1 MVDQR
6 HDVICRLAVAEAA
19 RPGMATARLTL
30 TEASPVCVTARI
42 ERWSLPRAPDVPMRR
57 RADAG
62 RASTLIRGTGTGGRA
77 GTLARSGRCVAAG
90 LLLAFA
96 TLLALPLQA
105 QTVWTSNL
113 GQTKAVVY
121 TTTQPYTV
129 TRAAAAPPG
138 TVLVGNFDAGAD
150 AYPSRT
156 QRVAQRFTTGANAS
170 GYTLTSVE
178 VESADRQRDTFSA
191 KVCTVTGSDQ
201 PTSTCTDLTAP
212 TRFAL
217 GNIVFTVA
225 GGMTLSTRTN
235 YTVVLTPESGK
246 TVTYGAVG
254 NSAEDSNSLSKWI
267 IANEYRFESATS
279 WQVDSYS
286 LSLKIRVRGSE
297 NTTTSTDA
305 TLSALTVNDGTNDL
319 SLSPAFAS
327 GTYAYA
333 ANVGNGVTSVTLT
346 ATPNHTGGSVT
357 GVTLGGTAIAD
368 TDFTNGITVPSLVEG
383 DNVIVVTVT
392 AEDTSTQAYTV
403 TVTRAAASTD
413 AKLSALTV
421 NDGTSDLTLSP
432 AFASGTF
439 TYAANA
445 RNGVTSVTLAAT
457 PNHTGGSVTGVTLGG
472 TAIADTDF
480 TNGITVPS
488 LVEGDNVIV
497 VTVTAEDT
505 STQAY
510 TVTVTRA
517 AASTDAKLSA
527 LTVNDGTSDL
537 TLSPAFAS
545 GTFTYAA
552 NVGNGVTSVTLTA
565 TPNHTGGSVT
575 GVTLGGTAIA
585 DTDFTNGITVPSL
598 VEGDNVVI
606 VTVTAQDIT
615 STQAYTVTV
624 TRAAASTDA
633 TLSALTVN
641 DGTSDLTLSPAF
653 ASGTLS
659 YTATVANSVDVTTVT
674 ATAET
679 GAARTILPVDSESGK
694 IGHQVALGVGD
705 TTITVEVT
713 KSGEATQTYTVVV
726 TRAATS
732 TDATLSALALKD
744 GSTAIT
750 LSPGFSSTVTTY
762 TALVANA
769 VDEITIVP
777 EVNESNATYEI
788 QDSGGTALA
797 DADDMEDGFQVDLD
811 VGANMIEVEVTAQDT
826 TTMETYTVVATRA
839 AASSL
844 TATLESPDYVVVE
857 NLQYRF
863 DLKLTEAVAIPNRD
877 VRDHA
882 FSVTNGRMVRAQR
895 IDKSAGGSNHWRMT
909 VEPYD
914 ETKLVTVTLRGNR
927 ACSEQGALCT
937 GGGDQVA
944 NSPTLT
950 LSAETLTLDS
960 SNLPRVSIENATA
973 KENDAWLNFIVRLSR
988 AAAQTVAVD
997 FKTVSGGTATEGADY
1012 RAQDYR
1018 VIFTPGKRSVE
1029 AGVALIADTVNDV
1042 GETVKAEIA
1051 NARVITARGAELGP
1065 LTIAAAQATGT
1076 IDAPATSTTDVSNLT
1091 IRIDDTT
1098 GDEDDGWLNFRV
1110 SLSRAYTEY
1119 VCFDFETLTTGTA
1132 TEGTDY
1138 GKRPKVNDWIR
1149 PGATQTTAFVRIF
1162 DDSVSDSGETV
1173 KVRIGNARLCNDAS
1187 KTVTIANAE
1196 ATGTITNSDHIPQA
1210 WLARFGRTVADQ
1222 VIDAVDGRLGAA
1234 RRPGVEATLA
1244 GRSIGGAP
1252 EGDGTRQSMAE
1263 ETEARARLEAVTS
1276 WLRGGTG
1283 DSRAGLF
1290 GSRVVSERDLLA
1302 ATAFSMTGQAE
1313 GGGSIA
1319 VWGRGAIAS
1328 FDGRESRLSVDGEVA
1343 NVMLGAD
1350 WSGGALTAGL
1360 MLSHARGSGSYRGE
1374 SDGKVESTLTGI
1386 YPYGRY
1392 AASERVTVWG
1402 VAGYGAGGLTLKQ
1415 EDDAAKETDMD
1426 LMMAAV
1432 GLRGVVVEAPES
1444 GGPEL
1449 AVKSDAMVVRTTS
1462 DAVQGLEA
1470 ATAEVTRLR
1479 LGLEG
1484 SWRVVAGGGGEFVP
1498 RLGMG
1503 VRHDGGDAETGFG
1516 VDIGGG
1522 LAWSDRARGIT
1533 AEVSGRGLLTHASSG
1548 FREHGFA
1555 GSVSWDPT
1563 PDSERGLKLTL
1574 RQAVG
1579 AEAKGGVDALLS
1591 RGTMAGLAA
1600 NDNGDAFRQRRL
1612 EVRLGYGLPA
1622 FADRFTTTPEF
1633 GFGLS
1638 ETHREYSLGWRLGLA
1653 QGDPGALELRLEGR
1667 RSKAANGNREP
1678 EHAVGFRMTA
1688 RW

>member
-57 RADAG
+57 RADPG

-77 GTLARSGRCVAAG
+77 GALARLRRCVAAG
-90 LLLAFA
+90 SLLAFA

-105 QTVWTSNL
+105 QAQNVLISNL
-113 GQTKAVVY
+113 GQTDGNV
-121 TTTQPYTV
+121 
-129 TRAAAAPPG
+129 G
-138 TVLVGNFDAGAD
+138 SLVSFDH
-150 AYPSRT
+150 
-156 QRVAQRFTTGANAS
+156 AQAFTTGDNVG
-170 GYTLTSVE
+170 GYALTSVE
-178 VESADRQRDTFSA
+178 IQTTGTPTLNALMVSIRADSSGSPGTSLGTLKNPASVASDGIAAFTASGAGIDLEKETTYFVVVDVTTGTSGNIQNTSSDAEDAGAAANWSIGNASVFRNKRGGSWGSWAQSKKIRING
-191 KVCTVTGSDQ
+191 TVKAGAGATDA
-201 PTSTCTDLTAP
+201 DLTGLALKNAADDSAVTLSP
-212 TRFAL
+212 GFATATKSYTASVA
-217 GNIVFTVA
+217 NDAAAVTVEPAQSDSNATVA
-225 GGMTLSTRTN
+225 YLNASDMAL
-235 YTVVLTPESGK
+235 
-246 TVTYGAVG
+246 
-254 NSAEDSNSLSKWI
+254 
-267 IANEYRFESATS
+267 
-279 WQVDSYS
+279 
-286 LSLKIRVRGSE
+286 
-297 NTTTSTDA
+297 TDA
-305 TLSALTVNDGTNDL
+305 DLNKTGFQVALAEG
-319 SLSPAFAS
+319 
-327 GTYAYA
+327 
-333 ANVGNGVTSVTLT
+333 ANTIKVK
-346 ATPNHTGGSVT
+346 
-357 GVTLGGTAIAD
+357 
-368 TDFTNGITVPSLVEG
+368 
-383 DNVIVVTVT
+383 VT
-392 AEDTSTQAYTV
+392 AEDGNT
-403 TVTRAAASTD
+403 TD
-413 AKLSALTV
+413 
-421 NDGTSDLTLSP
+421 
-432 AFASGTF
+432 
-439 TYAANA
+439 
-445 RNGVTSVTLAAT
+445 
-457 PNHTGGSVTGVTLGG
+457 
-472 TAIADTDF
+472 
-480 TNGITVPS
+480 
-488 LVEGDNVIV
+488 
-497 VTVTAEDT
+497 
-505 STQAY
+505 
-510 TVTVTRA
+510 
-517 AASTDAKLSA
+517 
-527 LTVNDGTSDL
+527 
-537 TLSPAFAS
+537 
-545 GTFTYAA
+545 
-552 NVGNGVTSVTLTA
+552 
-565 TPNHTGGSVT
+565 
-575 GVTLGGTAIA
+575 
-585 DTDFTNGITVPSL
+585 
-598 VEGDNVVI
+598 
-606 VTVTAQDIT
+606 
-615 STQAYTVTV
+615 
-624 TRAAASTDA
+624 
-633 TLSALTVN
+633 
-641 DGTSDLTLSPAF
+641 
-653 ASGTLS
+653 
-659 YTATVANSVDVTTVT
+659 
-674 ATAET
+674 
-679 GAARTILPVDSESGK
+679 
-694 IGHQVALGVGD
+694 
-705 TTITVEVT
+705 
-713 KSGEATQTYTVVV
+713 TYTVVV

-811 VGANMIEVEVTAQDT
+811 VGANTIEVEVTAQDT

-844 TATLESPDYVVVE
+844 TATLETPDYVVGE

-863 DLKLTEAVAIPNRD
+863 DLKLTEAVAIPLRD

-882 FSVTNGRMVRAQR
+882 FSVTNGRMVRAKR
-895 IDKSAGGSNHWRMT
+895 IHEGPGGSNHWRMT
-909 VEPYD
+909 VDPYD
-914 ETKLVTVTLRGNR
+914 ETEPVTVTLRGNR

-937 GGGDQVA
+937 GGGDRVT
-944 NSPTLT
+944 NSPTLV
-950 LSAETLTLDS
+950 LSTDTLTLDS

-973 KENDAWLNFIVRLSR
+973 KENDAWLSFTVKLSR
-988 AAAQTVAVD
+988 KAAQTVAVD

-1018 VIFTPGKRSVE
+1018 VLFTPGKRSIE
-1029 AGVALIADTVNDV
+1029 AGVALIADTVDDV

-1065 LTIAAAQATGT
+1065 LTIATAQATGT

-1149 PGATQTTAFVRIF
+1149 PGATQITAFVRIV

-1196 ATGTITNSDHIPQA
+1196 ATGTITNSGHIPQA

-1222 VIDAVDGRLGAA
+1222 VIDAVDGRLGAG

-1244 GRSIGGAP
+1244 GRSIAGSP
-1252 EGDGTRQSMAE
+1252 EGDGTRQSMAQ

-1276 WLRGGTG
+1276 WLGGDTLE
-1283 DSRAGLF
+1283 SRAGLS
-1290 GSRVVSERDLLA
+1290 GSPAVSERDLLVG
-1302 ATAFSMTGQAE
+1302 TAFSMTGKTD
-1313 GGGSIA
+1313 GGGSVA
-1319 VWGRGAIAS
+1319 LWGRGAITS

-1392 AASERVTVWG
+1392 AVSERVTVWG
-1402 VAGYGAGGLTLKQ
+1402 VAGYGAGSLTLKQ
-1415 EDDAAKETDMD
+1415 EDDAAIETDMD

-1432 GLRGVVVEAPES
+1432 GLRGVAMKAPES

-1449 AVKSDAMVVRTTS
+1449 AIKSDAMVVRATS

-1484 SWRVVAGGGGEFVP
+1484 SWRVIAGGGEFVP
-1498 RLGMG
+1498 RLEIG

-1522 LAWSDRARGIT
+1522 LAWLDRASGIA
-1533 AEVSGRGLLTHASSG
+1533 AEVSGRALLTHASGG

-1555 GSVSWDPT
+1555 GSVTWDPT

-1579 AEAKGGVDALLS
+1579 AEANGGVDALLS

-1600 NDNGDAFRQRRL
+1600 NDNGDALRQRRL

-1622 FADRFTTTPEF
+1622 FADRFTATPEI

-1638 ETHREYSLGWRLGLA
+1638 EAYREYSLGWRIGLA
-1653 QGDPGALELRLEGR
+1653 QGDPGALELRLEGT
-1667 RSKAANGNREP
+1667 RSEAANGNAAP

-1688 RW
+1688 QW

>member
-77 GTLARSGRCVAAG
+77 GALARSGRCVAAG

-96 TLLALPLQA
+96 TLLALPLQAQA

-319 SLSPAFAS
+319 SLSPAFAL

-403 TVTRAAASTD
+403 TVT
-413 AKLSALTV
+413 
-421 NDGTSDLTLSP
+421 
-432 AFASGTF
+432 
-439 TYAANA
+439 
-445 RNGVTSVTLAAT
+445 
-457 PNHTGGSVTGVTLGG
+457 
-472 TAIADTDF
+472 
-480 TNGITVPS
+480 
-488 LVEGDNVIV
+488 
-497 VTVTAEDT
+497 
-505 STQAY
+505 
-510 TVTVTRA
+510 VTRA
-517 AASTDAKLSA
+517 AA
-527 LTVNDGTSDL
+527 
-537 TLSPAFAS
+537 
-545 GTFTYAA
+545 
-552 NVGNGVTSVTLTA
+552 
-565 TPNHTGGSVT
+565 
-575 GVTLGGTAIA
+575 
-585 DTDFTNGITVPSL
+585 
-598 VEGDNVVI
+598 
-606 VTVTAQDIT
+606 
-615 STQAYTVTV
+615 
-624 TRAAASTDA
+624 
-633 TLSALTVN
+633 
-641 DGTSDLTLSPAF
+641 
-653 ASGTLS
+653 
-659 YTATVANSVDVTTVT
+659 
-674 ATAET
+674 
-679 GAARTILPVDSESGK
+679 
-694 IGHQVALGVGD
+694 
-705 TTITVEVT
+705 
-713 KSGEATQTYTVVV
+713 
-726 TRAATS
+726 S

-750 LSPGFSSTVTTY
+750 LSPRFSSTVTTY

-811 VGANMIEVEVTAQDT
+811 VGANTIEVEVTAEDT

-844 TATLESPDYVVVE
+844 TATLETPDYVVGG

-863 DLKLTEAVAIPNRD
+863 DLKLTEAVAIPNLEMRN
-877 VRDHA
+877 HA
-882 FSVTNGRMVRAQR
+882 FSVTNGRMVKAKR
-895 IDKSAGGSNHWRMT
+895 IHVSAGGSNHWRMT

-914 ETKLVTVTLRGNR
+914 ETKPVTVTLRGNR

-937 GGGDQVA
+937 GGGDHVT

-960 SNLPRVSIENATA
+960 GNLPRVSIENATA
-973 KENDAWLNFIVRLSR
+973 RENDAWLSFTVKLSR
-988 AAAQTVAVD
+988 KAAQTVAVD
-997 FKTVSGGTATEGADY
+997 FKTISGGTATEGVDY

-1018 VIFTPGKRSVE
+1018 VLFTPGETSIE
-1029 AGVALIADTVNDV
+1029 AGVALIADTVDDI

-1091 IRIDDTT
+1091 IRVDDTT
-1098 GDEDDGWLNFRV
+1098 GDEDDGWLDFSV

-1119 VCFDFETLTTGTA
+1119 VCFDFETLNTGTA

-1149 PGATQTTAFVRIF
+1149 PGATQTTAFVRIV

-1173 KVRIGNARLCNDAS
+1173 KVRIGNARLCDDAS

-1244 GRSIGGAP
+1244 GQSIGGAP

-1290 GSRVVSERDLLA
+1290 DSRVVSERDLLA
-1302 ATAFSMTGQAE
+1302 ATAFSMTGMAKD
-1313 GGGSIA
+1313 GGS
-1319 VWGRGAIAS
+1319 VGLWGRGAIAS

-1402 VAGYGAGGLTLKQ
+1402 VAGYGAGSLTLKQ
-1415 EDDAAKETDMD
+1415 EDDAAIETDMD
-1426 LMMAAV
+1426 LMMAVV
-1432 GLRGVVVEAPES
+1432 GLRGVAMKAPES

-1484 SWRVVAGGGGEFVP
+1484 SWRVVAGGGGAFVP

-1516 VDIGGG
+1516 VDIDGG
-1522 LAWSDRARGIT
+1522 LAWSDRARGIA

-1600 NDNGDAFRQRRL
+1600 NDNGDGRRRR
-1612 EVRLGYGLPA
+1612 EVEFGYG
-1622 FADRFTTTPEF
+1622 FGMFEGRFTGTPEI
-1633 GFGLS
+1633 GLGLS
-1638 ETHREYSLGWRLGLA
+1638 EAGRDYSLGWRLTHAGSGAGSLDLSVEA
-1653 QGDPGALELRLEGR
+1653 RRRESANDDDP
-1667 RSKAANGNREP
+1667 P
-1678 EHAVGFRMTA
+1678 EHGIGFAATA

>member
-19 RPGMATARLTL
+19 RPGMAAERLTL

-77 GTLARSGRCVAAG
+77 GALARSRRCVAAG
-90 LLLAFA
+90 LLLAFT

-105 QTVWTSNL
+105 QAQNVLISNL
-113 GQTKAVVY
+113 GQTDGNV
-121 TTTQPYTV
+121 
-129 TRAAAAPPG
+129 G
-138 TVLVGNFDAGAD
+138 SLVSFD
-150 AYPSRT
+150 
-156 QRVAQRFTTGANAS
+156 QAQAFTTGDNVG
-170 GYTLTSVE
+170 GYALTSVE
-178 VESADRQRDTFSA
+178 IQTTGTPTLNTLRVSIRADSSGSPGTTSLGTLKNPASVASDGIAAFTASGAGIDLEKETTYFVVVDVTTGTSGNIQNTSSDAEDAGAAANWSIGNASVFRNKRGGSWGSWAQSKKIRING
-191 KVCTVTGSDQ
+191 TVKAGAGATDA
-201 PTSTCTDLTAP
+201 DLTGLVLKNAADDSAVTLSP
-212 TRFAL
+212 GFATATKSYTASVA
-217 GNIVFTVA
+217 NDAAAVTVEPAQSDSNATVA
-225 GGMTLSTRTN
+225 YLNASDMA
-235 YTVVLTPESGK
+235 LTDADMNK
-246 TVTYGAVG
+246 TG
-254 NSAEDSNSLSKWI
+254 
-267 IANEYRFESATS
+267 F
-279 WQVDSYS
+279 QVD
-286 LSLKIRVRGSE
+286 LDVGA
-297 NTTTSTDA
+297 NTIK
-305 TLSALTVNDGTNDL
+305 VK
-319 SLSPAFAS
+319 
-327 GTYAYA
+327 
-333 ANVGNGVTSVTLT
+333 
-346 ATPNHTGGSVT
+346 
-357 GVTLGGTAIAD
+357 
-368 TDFTNGITVPSLVEG
+368 
-383 DNVIVVTVT
+383 VT
-392 AEDTSTQAYTV
+392 AEDGNT
-403 TVTRAAASTD
+403 TD
-413 AKLSALTV
+413 
-421 NDGTSDLTLSP
+421 
-432 AFASGTF
+432 
-439 TYAANA
+439 
-445 RNGVTSVTLAAT
+445 
-457 PNHTGGSVTGVTLGG
+457 
-472 TAIADTDF
+472 
-480 TNGITVPS
+480 
-488 LVEGDNVIV
+488 
-497 VTVTAEDT
+497 
-505 STQAY
+505 
-510 TVTVTRA
+510 
-517 AASTDAKLSA
+517 
-527 LTVNDGTSDL
+527 
-537 TLSPAFAS
+537 
-545 GTFTYAA
+545 
-552 NVGNGVTSVTLTA
+552 
-565 TPNHTGGSVT
+565 
-575 GVTLGGTAIA
+575 
-585 DTDFTNGITVPSL
+585 
-598 VEGDNVVI
+598 
-606 VTVTAQDIT
+606 
-615 STQAYTVTV
+615 
-624 TRAAASTDA
+624 
-633 TLSALTVN
+633 
-641 DGTSDLTLSPAF
+641 
-653 ASGTLS
+653 
-659 YTATVANSVDVTTVT
+659 
-674 ATAET
+674 
-679 GAARTILPVDSESGK
+679 
-694 IGHQVALGVGD
+694 
-705 TTITVEVT
+705 
-713 KSGEATQTYTVVV
+713 TYTVVV

-750 LSPGFSSTVTTY
+750 LSPGFSSTTTSY
-762 TALVANA
+762 TASVANA

-797 DADDMEDGFQVDLD
+797 DADDMEDGFQVSLN
-811 VGANMIEVEVTAQDT
+811 VGANTIKVEVTAEDT
-826 TTMETYTVVATRA
+826 STMETYTVVATRA

-844 TATLESPDYVVVE
+844 TATLETPDYVVGG

-882 FSVTNGRMVRAQR
+882 FSVTNGRMVKAKR
-895 IDKSAGGSNHWRMT
+895 IHEGPGGSNHWRMT

-914 ETKLVTVTLRGNR
+914 ETKPVTVTLRGNR
-927 ACSEQGALCT
+927 ACSAQGALCT
-937 GGGDQVA
+937 GGGDQVT

-950 LSAETLTLDS
+950 LSADTLTLDS
-960 SNLPRVSIENATA
+960 SNLPSISIENATA
-973 KENDAWLNFIVRLSR
+973 KENDAWLSFTVKLSR
-988 AAAQTVAVD
+988 AVARTVAVD

-1018 VIFTPGKRSVE
+1018 VLFTPGETSIE
-1029 AGVALIADTVNDV
+1029 AGVALIADTVDDV

-1065 LTIAAAQATGT
+1065 LTIATAQATGT

-1098 GDEDDGWLNFRV
+1098 GDEDNGWLNFSV

-1149 PGATQTTAFVRIF
+1149 PGATQTTAFVRII
-1162 DDSVSDSGETV
+1162 DDSVSDNGETV
-1173 KVRIGNARLCNDAS
+1173 KVKIGNARLCDDAS

-1196 ATGTITNSDHIPQA
+1196 ATGTITNSDRIPQA

-1244 GRSIGGAP
+1244 GRSIAGAP
-1252 EGDGTRQSMAE
+1252 EGDGMRQSMAE
-1263 ETEARARLEAVTS
+1263 DAESRVRLEALS
-1276 WLRGGTG
+1276 NWLRGDTG
-1283 DSRAGLF
+1283 ERRAGLS
-1290 GSRVVSERDLLA
+1290 GSSAVSERDLLVG
-1302 ATAFSMTGQAE
+1302 TAFSMTGKTD
-1313 GGGSIA
+1313 GGGSVA
-1319 VWGRGAIAS
+1319 LWGRGAITS

-1392 AASERVTVWG
+1392 AVSERVTVWG
-1402 VAGYGAGGLTLKQ
+1402 VAGYGAGSLTLKQ
-1415 EDDAAKETDMD
+1415 EDDAAIETDMD

-1432 GLRGVVVEAPES
+1432 GLRGVAMKAPES

-1449 AVKSDAMVVRTTS
+1449 AIKSDAMVVRATS

-1484 SWRVVAGGGGEFVP
+1484 SWPVIAGGGEFVP
-1498 RLGMG
+1498 RLEIG

-1522 LAWSDRARGIT
+1522 LAWLDRASGIA
-1533 AEVSGRGLLTHASSG
+1533 AEVSGRALLTHASGG

-1555 GSVSWDPT
+1555 GSLTWDPR

-1579 AEAKGGVDALLS
+1579 AEANGGVDALLA

-1600 NDNGDAFRQRRL
+1600 NDNGDALRQRRL

-1622 FADRFTTTPEF
+1622 FAGRFTATPEI

-1638 ETHREYSLGWRLGLA
+1638 ETHREYSLGWRIGLA
-1653 QGDPGALELRLEGR
+1653 QGDPGALELRLEGK
-1667 RSKAANGNREP
+1667 RSEAANGNAAP

>member
-19 RPGMATARLTL
+19 RPGMAAERLTL

-62 RASTLIRGTGTGGRA
+62 RASTLIRGTGTGGGA
-77 GTLARSGRCVAAG
+77 GALARSGRCVAAG
-90 LLLAFA
+90 FLLAFA

-105 QTVWTSNL
+105 QAQTVLISNL
-113 GQTKAVVY
+113 GQTDGDV
-121 TTTQPYTV
+121 
-129 TRAAAAPPG
+129 G
-138 TVLVGNFDAGAD
+138 SLVSFD
-150 AYPSRT
+150 
-156 QRVAQRFTTGANAS
+156 QAQAFTTGDNFG
-170 GYTLTSVE
+170 GYALTSVE
-178 VESADRQRDTFSA
+178 IQTTGTPTLNALMVSIRADSSGSPGTSLGTLKNPASVASDGIAAFTASGAGIGLEKETTYFVVVDVTTGTSGNIQNTSSDAEDAGAAANWSIGNASVFRNKRGGSWGSWAQSKKIRING
-191 KVCTVTGSDQ
+191 TVKAGAGATDA
-201 PTSTCTDLTAP
+201 DLTGLALKNAADDSAVTLSP
-212 TRFAL
+212 GFATARKSYTASVA
-217 GNIVFTVA
+217 NDAAAVTVEPAQSDSNATVA
-225 GGMTLSTRTN
+225 YLNASDMA
-235 YTVVLTPESGK
+235 LTDADLNK
-246 TVTYGAVG
+246 TG
-254 NSAEDSNSLSKWI
+254 
-267 IANEYRFESATS
+267 F
-279 WQVDSYS
+279 QVD
-286 LSLKIRVRGSE
+286 LDVGA
-297 NTTTSTDA
+297 NTIK
-305 TLSALTVNDGTNDL
+305 VK
-319 SLSPAFAS
+319 
-327 GTYAYA
+327 
-333 ANVGNGVTSVTLT
+333 
-346 ATPNHTGGSVT
+346 
-357 GVTLGGTAIAD
+357 
-368 TDFTNGITVPSLVEG
+368 
-383 DNVIVVTVT
+383 VT
-392 AEDTSTQAYTV
+392 AEDGNT
-403 TVTRAAASTD
+403 TD
-413 AKLSALTV
+413 
-421 NDGTSDLTLSP
+421 
-432 AFASGTF
+432 
-439 TYAANA
+439 
-445 RNGVTSVTLAAT
+445 
-457 PNHTGGSVTGVTLGG
+457 
-472 TAIADTDF
+472 
-480 TNGITVPS
+480 
-488 LVEGDNVIV
+488 
-497 VTVTAEDT
+497 
-505 STQAY
+505 
-510 TVTVTRA
+510 
-517 AASTDAKLSA
+517 
-527 LTVNDGTSDL
+527 
-537 TLSPAFAS
+537 
-545 GTFTYAA
+545 
-552 NVGNGVTSVTLTA
+552 
-565 TPNHTGGSVT
+565 
-575 GVTLGGTAIA
+575 
-585 DTDFTNGITVPSL
+585 
-598 VEGDNVVI
+598 
-606 VTVTAQDIT
+606 
-615 STQAYTVTV
+615 
-624 TRAAASTDA
+624 
-633 TLSALTVN
+633 
-641 DGTSDLTLSPAF
+641 
-653 ASGTLS
+653 
-659 YTATVANSVDVTTVT
+659 
-674 ATAET
+674 
-679 GAARTILPVDSESGK
+679 
-694 IGHQVALGVGD
+694 
-705 TTITVEVT
+705 
-713 KSGEATQTYTVVV
+713 TYTVVV

-732 TDATLSALALKD
+732 TDATLSALTLKD

-762 TALVANA
+762 TALVASA

-797 DADDMEDGFQVDLD
+797 DADLNETGFQVDLD
-811 VGANMIEVEVTAQDT
+811 VGANTIKVEVTAEDT

-839 AASSL
+839 AASSI
-844 TATLESPDYVVVE
+844 TATLETLDYVVGG

-863 DLKLTEAVAIPNRD
+863 DLKLTEAVAIPLRD
-877 VRDHA
+877 MRDHA
-882 FSVTNGRMVRAQR
+882 FSVTNGRMVKAKR
-895 IDKSAGGSNHWRMT
+895 IHMSAAGSNHWRMT

-914 ETKLVTVTLRGNR
+914 ETKPVTVTLRGNR

-937 GGGDQVA
+937 GGGDQVI

-950 LSAETLTLDS
+950 LSADTLTLDS
-960 SNLPRVSIENATA
+960 GNLPSVSIENATA
-973 KENDAWLNFIVRLSR
+973 KENDAWLSFTVKLSR
-988 AAAQTVAVD
+988 KVARTVAVD

-1018 VIFTPGKRSVE
+1018 VIFTPGKRSIE
-1029 AGVALIADTVNDV
+1029 AGVALIADTVDDV

-1065 LTIAAAQATGT
+1065 LTITTAQATGT
-1076 IDAPATSTTDVSNLT
+1076 IDAPATSTTNVSNLT
-1091 IRIDDTT
+1091 IRIDNTT
-1098 GDEDDGWLNFRV
+1098 GDEDDGWLDFSVR
-1110 SLSRAYTEY
+1110 LSRAYTEY

-1149 PGATQTTAFVRIF
+1149 PGATQTTAFVRIV

-1173 KVRIGNARLCNDAS
+1173 KVKIGNARLCNDAS
-1187 KTVTIANAE
+1187 KTVAIANAE

-1244 GRSIGGAP
+1244 GQSIGGAP

-1263 ETEARARLEAVTS
+1263 DAASRVRLEAMS
-1276 WLRGGTG
+1276 NWLRGDTG
-1283 DSRAGLF
+1283 LP
-1290 GSRVVSERDLLA
+1290 GSSVVSERDLLVG
-1302 ATAFSMTGQAE
+1302 TAFSMTGQAE

-1343 NVMLGAD
+1343 NLMLGAD

-1402 VAGYGAGGLTLKQ
+1402 VAGYGAGSLTLKQ
-1415 EDDAAKETDMD
+1415 EDEAAIETDMD

-1432 GLRGVVVEAPES
+1432 GLRGVAMKAPES
-1444 GGPEL
+1444 GGTEL

-1484 SWRVVAGGGGEFVP
+1484 SWRIVAGGGGEFVP
-1498 RLGMG
+1498 SLEIG

-1522 LAWSDRARGIT
+1522 LAWLDRARGIA

-1563 PDSERGLKLTL
+1563 PDSEHGLKLTL

-1579 AEAKGGVDALLS
+1579 AEAKGGVDGLLS

-1600 NDNGDAFRQRRL
+1600 NDNGDGRRRR
-1612 EVRLGYGLPA
+1612 EVKFGYG
-1622 FADRFTTTPEF
+1622 FGMFEGRFTGTPEI
-1633 GFGLS
+1633 GLGLS
-1638 ETHREYSLGWRLGLA
+1638 EAGRDYSLGWRLTRAGS
-1653 QGDPGALELRLEGR
+1653 GAGSLDLSVEAR
-1667 RSKAANGNREP
+1667 RRESANDDVPP
-1678 EHAVGFRMTA
+1678 EHGIGFAATA

>member
-19 RPGMATARLTL
+19 RPGMAAERLTL

-77 GTLARSGRCVAAG
+77 GALARSGRCVAAG

-105 QTVWTSNL
+105 QAVLISNID
-113 GQTKAVVY
+113 
-121 TTTQPYTV
+121 QP
-129 TRAAAAPPG
+129 A
-138 TVLVGNFDAGAD
+138 
-150 AYPSRT
+150 RT
-156 QRVAQRFTTGANAS
+156 NNIGFANAWAH
-170 GYTLTSVE
+170 G
-178 VESADRQRDTFSA
+178 F
-191 KVCTVTGSDQ
+191 VTGTNS
-201 PTSTCTDLTAP
+201 
-212 TRFAL
+212 
-217 GNIVFTVA
+217 
-225 GGMTLSTRTN
+225 GG
-235 YTVVLTPESGK
+235 
-246 TVTYGAVG
+246 
-254 NSAEDSNSLSKWI
+254 
-267 IANEYRFESATS
+267 
-279 WQVDSYS
+279 YS
-286 LSLKIRVRGSE
+286 LTGIELKIK
-297 NTTTSTDA
+297 
-305 TLSALTVNDGTNDL
+305 SA
-319 SLSPAFAS
+319 FS
-327 GTYAYA
+327 G
-333 ANVGNGVTSVTLT
+333 
-346 ATPNHTGGSVT
+346 
-357 GVTLGGTAIAD
+357 
-368 TDFTNGITVPSLVEG
+368 GITVELWSAKSNGRPDSQIFTFKNPTNITSETGITLF
-383 DNVIVVTVT
+383 T
-392 AEDTSTQAYTV
+392 AP
-403 TVTRAAASTD
+403 AST
-413 AKLSALTV
+413 
-421 NDGTSDLTLSP
+421 N
-432 AFASGTF
+432 
-439 TYAANA
+439 
-445 RNGVTSVTLAAT
+445 LAAET
-457 PNHTGGSVTGVTLGG
+457 RYFVFIDNIPVPTFGTIEGSSSTNDDTGGAAGWSIDDRNYYKGEG
-472 TAIADTDF
+472 TENWRNDAGTCCLLKF
-480 TNGITVPS
+480 TV
-488 LVEGDNVIV
+488 
-497 VTVTAEDT
+497 
-505 STQAY
+505 
-510 TVTVTRA
+510 
-517 AASTDAKLSA
+517 K
-527 LTVNDGTSDL
+527 GT
-537 TLSPAFAS
+537 
-545 GTFTYAA
+545 
-552 NVGNGVTSVTLTA
+552 
-565 TPNHTGGSVT
+565 
-575 GVTLGGTAIA
+575 
-585 DTDFTNGITVPSL
+585 TNT
-598 VEGDNVVI
+598 
-606 VTVTAQDIT
+606 T
-615 STQAYTVTV
+615 
-624 TRAAASTDA
+624 ASTDA
-633 TLSALTVN
+633 TLSGLELGDNNGAAI
-641 DGTSDLTLSPAF
+641 TLSPGF
-653 ASGTLS
+653 SSTVTT
-659 YTATVANSVDVTTVT
+659 YTASVANAVHEITIVPEVNDSNATIAYLNASDT
-674 ATAET
+674 ALTDADLNET
-679 GAARTILPVDSESGK
+679 GF
-694 IGHQVALGVGD
+694 QVALAEGANTIKVKVTAEDGN
-705 TTITVEVT
+705 TTD
-713 KSGEATQTYTVVV
+713 TYTVVV

-732 TDATLSALALKD
+732 NDATLSALALKD

-750 LSPGFSSTVTTY
+750 LSPGFSSMVTTY

-797 DADDMEDGFQVDLD
+797 DADDMEDGFQVSLD
-811 VGANMIEVEVTAQDT
+811 VGANTIEVEVTAEDT

-839 AASSL
+839 AASPL
-844 TATLESPDYVVVE
+844 TATLETPDYVVGG

-895 IDKSAGGSNHWRMT
+895 IDKSAAGSNHWRMT

-914 ETKLVTVTLRGNR
+914 ETKPVTVTLRGNR

-937 GGGDQVA
+937 GGGDHVT

-960 SNLPRVSIENATA
+960 GNLPSISIENATA
-973 KENDAWLNFIVRLSR
+973 KENDAWLSFTVKLSR
-988 AAAQTVAVD
+988 KAVQTVAVD

-1018 VIFTPGKRSVE
+1018 VLFTPGERSIE
-1029 AGVALIADTVNDV
+1029 AGVALIADTVDDV

-1065 LTIAAAQATGT
+1065 LTIATAQATGT

-1110 SLSRAYTEY
+1110 SLSRAYTES
-1119 VCFDFETLTTGTA
+1119 VCFDFETLNTGTA

-1149 PGATQTTAFVRIF
+1149 PGATKTTAFVRIV

-1244 GRSIGGAP
+1244 GRSIAGAP
-1252 EGDGTRQSMAE
+1252 EGDEPQQSMAE
-1263 ETEARARLEAVTS
+1263 DAESRVRLEAMS
-1276 WLRGGTG
+1276 NWLRGDTG
-1283 DSRAGLF
+1283 LP
-1290 GSRVVSERDLLA
+1290 GSSVVSERDLLVG
-1302 ATAFSMTGQAE
+1302 TAFSMTGQAE
-1313 GGGSIA
+1313 GGGSVA
-1319 VWGRGAIAS
+1319 VWGRGAITS
-1328 FDGRESRLSVDGEVA
+1328 FDGRENRLSVDGEVA

-1402 VAGYGAGGLTLKQ
+1402 VAGYGAGSLTLKQ
-1415 EDDAAKETDMD
+1415 EDDAAIETDMD

-1432 GLRGVVVEAPES
+1432 GLRGVAMKAPES

-1484 SWRVVAGGGGEFVP
+1484 SRRVVAGGGGEFVP
-1498 RLGMG
+1498 RLEIG
-1503 VRHDGGDAETGFG
+1503 VRHDGGHAETGFG

-1522 LAWSDRARGIT
+1522 LAWLNRASGIG

-1555 GSVSWDPT
+1555 GSLTWDPR

-1579 AEAKGGVDALLS
+1579 AEANGGVDALLS
-1591 RGTMAGLAA
+1591 RGTMAGPAA
-1600 NDNGDAFRQRRL
+1600 NDNGDALRQRRL

-1622 FADRFTTTPEF
+1622 FADRFTATPEF

-1638 ETHREYSLGWRLGLA
+1638 QTHREYSLGWRLGLA
-1653 QGDPGALELRLEGR
+1653 KGDPGALELRLEGK
-1667 RSKAANGNREP
+1667 RSETANGNEEP
-1678 EHAVGFRMTA
+1678 GHAIGFRMTA

>member
-19 RPGMATARLTL
+19 RPGMAAERLTL

-42 ERWSLPRAPDVPMRR
+42 ERWSLPRAPDVPMSRRRLPMRR

-77 GTLARSGRCVAAG
+77 GALARSGRCVAAG

-105 QTVWTSNL
+105 QAQTVLISNIDQPVRTHQIGFGSAWAHGFDTGANSGGYGLTGIELKITSAFSSGITVELWSATSNKLPDSQIFTFTNPTNITSATGITLFTAPASTNLAAETRYFVFVDSLQVPIFGGIEGSSSTNDDTGGAAGWSIDDTSYYKFL
-113 GQTKAVVY
+113 GTGDWKTDAGTCCLLKFTVKGTTN
-121 TTTQPYTV
+121 TTTSTDATLSGLELEDNNGAAITLSPGFSSTTTSYTASVANAVDKITMVPEVNDSNATYEFQDSGGTALADADDMEDDFQVDLDVGANTIKVKVTAEDGNTTDTYTVVV
-129 TRAAAAPPG
+129 TRAA
-138 TVLVGNFDAGAD
+138 
-150 AYPSRT
+150 
-156 QRVAQRFTTGANAS
+156 
-170 GYTLTSVE
+170 
-178 VESADRQRDTFSA
+178 
-191 KVCTVTGSDQ
+191 
-201 PTSTCTDLTAP
+201 
-212 TRFAL
+212 
-217 GNIVFTVA
+217 
-225 GGMTLSTRTN
+225 
-235 YTVVLTPESGK
+235 
-246 TVTYGAVG
+246 
-254 NSAEDSNSLSKWI
+254 
-267 IANEYRFESATS
+267 
-279 WQVDSYS
+279 
-286 LSLKIRVRGSE
+286 
-297 NTTTSTDA
+297 TSTDA
-305 TLSALTVNDGTNDL
+305 TLSALTVNDGTSDL
-319 SLSPAFAS
+319 SLSPAFASGTFTYAANVGNGVTSVTLAATPNHTDGSVSGVTLGGTVIADTDFTNGITVPSLVEGDNAIVVTVTAQDTSTQAYTVTVTRAAALSTDATLSALTVNDGTSDLTLSPAFAS

-392 AEDTSTQAYTV
+392 AEDTST
-403 TVTRAAASTD
+403 D
-413 AKLSALTV
+413 
-421 NDGTSDLTLSP
+421 
-432 AFASGTF
+432 
-439 TYAANA
+439 
-445 RNGVTSVTLAAT
+445 
-457 PNHTGGSVTGVTLGG
+457 
-472 TAIADTDF
+472 
-480 TNGITVPS
+480 
-488 LVEGDNVIV
+488 
-497 VTVTAEDT
+497 
-505 STQAY
+505 
-510 TVTVTRA
+510 
-517 AASTDAKLSA
+517 
-527 LTVNDGTSDL
+527 
-537 TLSPAFAS
+537 
-545 GTFTYAA
+545 
-552 NVGNGVTSVTLTA
+552 
-565 TPNHTGGSVT
+565 
-575 GVTLGGTAIA
+575 
-585 DTDFTNGITVPSL
+585 
-598 VEGDNVVI
+598 
-606 VTVTAQDIT
+606 
-615 STQAYTVTV
+615 
-624 TRAAASTDA
+624 
-633 TLSALTVN
+633 
-641 DGTSDLTLSPAF
+641 
-653 ASGTLS
+653 
-659 YTATVANSVDVTTVT
+659 
-674 ATAET
+674 
-679 GAARTILPVDSESGK
+679 
-694 IGHQVALGVGD
+694 
-705 TTITVEVT
+705 
-713 KSGEATQTYTVVV
+713 TYTVVV

-750 LSPGFSSTVTTY
+750 LSPGFSSTVTSY
-762 TALVANA
+762 AALVANA

-811 VGANMIEVEVTAQDT
+811 VGANTIEVEVTAEDT

-844 TATLESPDYVVVE
+844 TATLETPDYVVGG

-882 FSVTNGRMVRAQR
+882 FGVTNGRMVRAKR
-895 IDKSAGGSNHWRMT
+895 IHEGPGGSNHWRMT

-914 ETKLVTVTLRGNR
+914 ETKPVTVTLRGNR

-937 GGGDQVA
+937 GGGDHVT

-950 LSAETLTLDS
+950 LSADTLTLDS
-960 SNLPRVSIENATA
+960 SNLPRISIGNATA
-973 KENDAWLNFIVRLSR
+973 KENDAWLGFIVRLSR
-988 AAAQTVAVD
+988 AVARTVAVD

-1018 VIFTPGKRSVE
+1018 VLFTPGETSVE
-1029 AGVALIADTVNDV
+1029 AGVALIADTVDDI

-1065 LTIAAAQATGT
+1065 LTIATAQATGT

-1110 SLSRAYTEY
+1110 RLSRAYTEY

-1149 PGATQTTAFVRIF
+1149 PGATQTTAFVRII

-1244 GRSIGGAP
+1244 GQSIGGAP

-1263 ETEARARLEAVTS
+1263 DAASRVRLEAMS
-1276 WLRGGTG
+1276 NWLRG
-1283 DSRAGLF
+1283 DAGLT
-1290 GSRVVSERDLLA
+1290 GSSVVSERDLLVG
-1302 ATAFSMTGQAE
+1302 TAFSMSGMAKD
-1313 GGGSIA
+1313 GGSVA
-1319 VWGRGAIAS
+1319 LWGRGAIAS

-1402 VAGYGAGGLTLKQ
+1402 VAGYGAGSLTLKQ
-1415 EDDAAKETDMD
+1415 EDEAAIETDVD

-1432 GLRGVVVEAPES
+1432 GLRGVAVEAPES

-1498 RLGMG
+1498 RLEIG

-1533 AEVSGRGLLTHASSG
+1533 AEVSGRGLLTHASGG

-1555 GSVSWDPT
+1555 GSLTWDPR

-1600 NDNGDAFRQRRL
+1600 NDNGDGRRRR
-1612 EVRLGYGLPA
+1612 EVKFGYSFGM
-1622 FADRFTTTPEF
+1622 FEGRFTGTPAI
-1633 GFGLS
+1633 GLGLS
-1638 ETHREYSLGWRLGLA
+1638 EAGRDYSLGWRLTRAGS
-1653 QGDPGALELRLEGR
+1653 GAGSLDLSVEAR
-1667 RSKAANGNREP
+1667 RRESANDDVPP
-1678 EHAVGFRMTA
+1678 EHGIGFAASA

>member
-6 HDVICRLAVAEAA
+6 YNVICRLAAAGAA
-19 RPGMATARLTL
+19 RPGRLRTAL
-30 TEASPVCVTARI
+30 AHAMSPARY
-42 ERWSLPRAPDVPMRR
+42 AV
-57 RADAG
+57 
-62 RASTLIRGTGTGGRA
+62 
-77 GTLARSGRCVAAG
+77 AG
-90 LLLAFA
+90 LLVAFA
-96 TLLALPLQA
+96 ALLALPLQA
-105 QTVWTSNL
+105 QAQNVLISNL
-113 GQTKAVVY
+113 GQTDGNV
-121 TTTQPYTV
+121 
-129 TRAAAAPPG
+129 G
-138 TVLVGNFDAGAD
+138 SLVSFDH
-150 AYPSRT
+150 
-156 QRVAQRFTTGANAS
+156 AQAFTTGDNVG
-170 GYTLTSVE
+170 GYALTSVE
-178 VESADRQRDTFSA
+178 IQTTGTPTLNALMVSIRADSSGSPGTSLGTLKNPASVASDGIAAFTASGAGIDLEKETTYFVVVDVTTGTSGNIQNTSSDAEDAGAAANWSIGNASVFRNKRGGSWGSWAQSKKIRING
-191 KVCTVTGSDQ
+191 TVKAGAGATDA
-201 PTSTCTDLTAP
+201 DLTGLALKNAADDSAVTLSP
-212 TRFAL
+212 GFATATKSYTASVA
-217 GNIVFTVA
+217 NDAAAVTVEPAQSDSNATVA
-225 GGMTLSTRTN
+225 YLNASDMAL
-235 YTVVLTPESGK
+235 
-246 TVTYGAVG
+246 
-254 NSAEDSNSLSKWI
+254 
-267 IANEYRFESATS
+267 
-279 WQVDSYS
+279 
-286 LSLKIRVRGSE
+286 
-297 NTTTSTDA
+297 TDA
-305 TLSALTVNDGTNDL
+305 DLNKTGFQVALAEG
-319 SLSPAFAS
+319 
-327 GTYAYA
+327 
-333 ANVGNGVTSVTLT
+333 ANTIKVK
-346 ATPNHTGGSVT
+346 
-357 GVTLGGTAIAD
+357 
-368 TDFTNGITVPSLVEG
+368 
-383 DNVIVVTVT
+383 VT
-392 AEDTSTQAYTV
+392 AEDGNT
-403 TVTRAAASTD
+403 TD
-413 AKLSALTV
+413 
-421 NDGTSDLTLSP
+421 
-432 AFASGTF
+432 
-439 TYAANA
+439 
-445 RNGVTSVTLAAT
+445 
-457 PNHTGGSVTGVTLGG
+457 
-472 TAIADTDF
+472 
-480 TNGITVPS
+480 
-488 LVEGDNVIV
+488 
-497 VTVTAEDT
+497 
-505 STQAY
+505 
-510 TVTVTRA
+510 
-517 AASTDAKLSA
+517 
-527 LTVNDGTSDL
+527 
-537 TLSPAFAS
+537 
-545 GTFTYAA
+545 
-552 NVGNGVTSVTLTA
+552 
-565 TPNHTGGSVT
+565 
-575 GVTLGGTAIA
+575 
-585 DTDFTNGITVPSL
+585 
-598 VEGDNVVI
+598 
-606 VTVTAQDIT
+606 
-615 STQAYTVTV
+615 
-624 TRAAASTDA
+624 
-633 TLSALTVN
+633 
-641 DGTSDLTLSPAF
+641 
-653 ASGTLS
+653 
-659 YTATVANSVDVTTVT
+659 
-674 ATAET
+674 
-679 GAARTILPVDSESGK
+679 
-694 IGHQVALGVGD
+694 
-705 TTITVEVT
+705 
-713 KSGEATQTYTVVV
+713 TYTVVV

-777 EVNESNATYEI
+777 EVNDSNATYEI

-811 VGANMIEVEVTAQDT
+811 VGANTIEVEVTAQDT

-844 TATLESPDYVVVE
+844 TATLETPDYVVGE

-863 DLKLTEAVAIPNRD
+863 DLKLTEAVAIPLRD

-882 FSVTNGRMVRAQR
+882 FSVTNGRMVRAKR
-895 IDKSAGGSNHWRMT
+895 IHEGPGGSNHWRMT
-909 VEPYD
+909 VDPYD
-914 ETKLVTVTLRGNR
+914 ETEPVTVTLRGNR

-937 GGGDQVA
+937 GGGDRVT

-950 LSAETLTLDS
+950 LSADTLTLDS

-973 KENDAWLNFIVRLSR
+973 KENDVWLSFTVKLSR
-988 AAAQTVAVD
+988 KAVRTVAVD

-1018 VIFTPGKRSVE
+1018 VLFTPGKRSIE
-1029 AGVALIADTVNDV
+1029 AGVALIADTVDDV

-1065 LTIAAAQATGT
+1065 LTIATAQATGT

-1091 IRIDDTT
+1091 IRIDNTT
-1098 GDEDDGWLNFRV
+1098 GDEDDGWLDFSV

-1132 TEGTDY
+1132 TEGADY

-1149 PGATQTTAFVRIF
+1149 PGATQTTAFVRIV

-1173 KVRIGNARLCNDAS
+1173 KVKISNARLCNDAS

-1196 ATGTITNSDHIPQA
+1196 ATGTITNADHIPQA

-1244 GRSIGGAP
+1244 GRSIAGAP
-1252 EGDGTRQSMAE
+1252 GGDEPRQSMAE
-1263 ETEARARLEAVTS
+1263 DAASRVRLEAMS
-1276 WLRGGTG
+1276 NWLRG
-1283 DSRAGLF
+1283 DVGLS
-1290 GSRVVSERDLLA
+1290 GSSVVSERDLLA
-1302 ATAFSMTGQAE
+1302 ATAFSMSGMAKD
-1313 GGGSIA
+1313 GGSVA
-1319 VWGRGAIAS
+1319 VWGRGAIAR
-1328 FDGRESRLSVDGEVA
+1328 FDGRENRLSVDGEVA

-1374 SDGKVESTLTGI
+1374 SDGEVESTLTGI

-1402 VAGYGAGGLTLKQ
+1402 VAGYGAGSLVLTQ

-1432 GLRGVVVEAPES
+1432 GLRGVAVKAPES

-1449 AVKSDAMVVRTTS
+1449 AIKSDAMVVRTTS

-1498 RLGMG
+1498 RLEIG

-1555 GSVSWDPT
+1555 GSLTWDPR

-1600 NDNGDAFRQRRL
+1600 NDNGDGRRRW
-1612 EVRLGYGLPA
+1612 EVKFGYG
-1622 FADRFTTTPEF
+1622 FGMFEGRFTATPEI
-1633 GFGLS
+1633 GLGLS
-1638 ETHREYSLGWRLGLA
+1638 EAGRDYSLGWRLTRAGS
-1653 QGDPGALELRLEGR
+1653 GAGSLDLSVEAR
-1667 RSKAANGNREP
+1667 RRESANDDVPP
-1678 EHAVGFRMTA
+1678 EHGIGFAATA

>member
-77 GTLARSGRCVAAG
+77 GALARSGRCVAAG

-96 TLLALPLQA
+96 TLLALPLQAQA

-319 SLSPAFAS
+319 SLSPAFAL

-413 AKLSALTV
+413 A
-421 NDGTSDLTLSP
+421 
-432 AFASGTF
+432 
-439 TYAANA
+439 
-445 RNGVTSVTLAAT
+445 
-457 PNHTGGSVTGVTLGG
+457 
-472 TAIADTDF
+472 
-480 TNGITVPS
+480 
-488 LVEGDNVIV
+488 
-497 VTVTAEDT
+497 
-505 STQAY
+505 
-510 TVTVTRA
+510 
-517 AASTDAKLSA
+517 
-527 LTVNDGTSDL
+527 
-537 TLSPAFAS
+537 
-545 GTFTYAA
+545 
-552 NVGNGVTSVTLTA
+552 
-565 TPNHTGGSVT
+565 
-575 GVTLGGTAIA
+575 
-585 DTDFTNGITVPSL
+585 
-598 VEGDNVVI
+598 
-606 VTVTAQDIT
+606 
-615 STQAYTVTV
+615 
-624 TRAAASTDA
+624 
-633 TLSALTVN
+633 
-641 DGTSDLTLSPAF
+641 
-653 ASGTLS
+653 
-659 YTATVANSVDVTTVT
+659 
-674 ATAET
+674 
-679 GAARTILPVDSESGK
+679 
-694 IGHQVALGVGD
+694 
-705 TTITVEVT
+705 
-713 KSGEATQTYTVVV
+713 
-726 TRAATS
+726 
-732 TDATLSALALKD
+732 TLSALALKD

-750 LSPGFSSTVTTY
+750 LSPRFSSTVTTY

-811 VGANMIEVEVTAQDT
+811 VGANTIEVEVTAEDT

-844 TATLESPDYVVVE
+844 TATLETPDYVVGG

-863 DLKLTEAVAIPNRD
+863 DLKLTEAVAIPNLEMRN
-877 VRDHA
+877 HA
-882 FSVTNGRMVRAQR
+882 FSVTNGRMVKAKR
-895 IDKSAGGSNHWRMT
+895 IHVSAGGSNHWRMT

-914 ETKLVTVTLRGNR
+914 ETKPVTVTLRGNR
-927 ACSEQGALCT
+927 ACSAQGALCT
-937 GGGDQVA
+937 GGGDHVT

-960 SNLPRVSIENATA
+960 GNLPRVSIENATA
-973 KENDAWLNFIVRLSR
+973 RENDAWLSFTVKLSR
-988 AAAQTVAVD
+988 KAAQTVAVD
-997 FKTVSGGTATEGADY
+997 FKTISGGTATEGADY

-1018 VIFTPGKRSVE
+1018 VLFTPGETSIE
-1029 AGVALIADTVNDV
+1029 AGVALIADTVDDI

-1065 LTIAAAQATGT
+1065 LTIRGGAGDGNDRRAG
-1076 IDAPATSTTDVSNLT
+1076 DLHDRRVES
-1091 IRIDDTT
+1091 DDP
-1098 GDEDDGWLNFRV
+1098 GRRHDRGRGRRLAGLQRQPLAGLYGVCLFRLRDPQHRHGYGRDGLRQ
-1110 SLSRAYTEY
+1110 
-1119 VCFDFETLTTGTA
+1119 A
-1132 TEGTDY
+1132 TEG
-1138 GKRPKVNDWIR
+1138 
-1149 PGATQTTAFVRIF
+1149 Q
-1162 DDSVSDSGETV
+1162 
-1173 KVRIGNARLCNDAS
+1173 
-1187 KTVTIANAE
+1187 
-1196 ATGTITNSDHIPQA
+1196 
-1210 WLARFGRTVADQ
+1210 
-1222 VIDAVDGRLGAA
+1222 
-1234 RRPGVEATLA
+1234 
-1244 GRSIGGAP
+1244 
-1252 EGDGTRQSMAE
+1252 
-1263 ETEARARLEAVTS
+1263 
-1276 WLRGGTG
+1276 
-1283 DSRAGLF
+1283 
-1290 GSRVVSERDLLA
+1290 
-1302 ATAFSMTGQAE
+1302 
-1313 GGGSIA
+1313 
-1319 VWGRGAIAS
+1319 
-1328 FDGRESRLSVDGEVA
+1328 
-1343 NVMLGAD
+1343 
-1350 WSGGALTAGL
+1350 
-1360 MLSHARGSGSYRGE
+1360 
-1374 SDGKVESTLTGI
+1374 
-1386 YPYGRY
+1386 
-1392 AASERVTVWG
+1392 
-1402 VAGYGAGGLTLKQ
+1402 
-1415 EDDAAKETDMD
+1415 
-1426 LMMAAV
+1426 
-1432 GLRGVVVEAPES
+1432 
-1444 GGPEL
+1444 
-1449 AVKSDAMVVRTTS
+1449 
-1462 DAVQGLEA
+1462 
-1470 ATAEVTRLR
+1470 
-1479 LGLEG
+1479 
-1484 SWRVVAGGGGEFVP
+1484 
-1498 RLGMG
+1498 
-1503 VRHDGGDAETGFG
+1503 
-1516 VDIGGG
+1516 
-1522 LAWSDRARGIT
+1522 
-1533 AEVSGRGLLTHASSG
+1533 
-1548 FREHGFA
+1548 
-1555 GSVSWDPT
+1555 
-1563 PDSERGLKLTL
+1563 
-1574 RQAVG
+1574 
-1579 AEAKGGVDALLS
+1579 
-1591 RGTMAGLAA
+1591 
-1600 NDNGDAFRQRRL
+1600 
-1612 EVRLGYGLPA
+1612 
-1622 FADRFTTTPEF
+1622 
-1633 GFGLS
+1633 
-1638 ETHREYSLGWRLGLA
+1638 
-1653 QGDPGALELRLEGR
+1653 
-1667 RSKAANGNREP
+1667 
-1678 EHAVGFRMTA
+1678 
-1688 RW
+1688 

>member
-62 RASTLIRGTGTGGRA
+62 RASTLVRGTGTGGRA
-77 GTLARSGRCVAAG
+77 GALARSGRCVAAG

-105 QTVWTSNL
+105 QAQTVLISNL
-113 GQTKAVVY
+113 GQTDGNVGSLVSFDQAQAFTTGDNFGGYAVTSVEIQ
-121 TTTQPYTV
+121 TTGTPTLNALMV
-129 TRAAAAPPG
+129 SIRADSSGSPG
-138 TVLVGNFDAGAD
+138 TSLGTLKNPASVASDGIAAFTASGAGIGLEKETTYFVVVDVTTGTSGNIQNTSSDAEDAGAAANWSIGNASVFRNKRGGSWGSWAQSKKIRINGTVKAGAGATD
-150 AYPSRT
+150 ADLTGLALKNAADDSAVTLSPGFATARKSYTAS
-156 QRVAQRFTTGANAS
+156 VANDAAAVTVEPAQSDSNATVAYLNASDMALTDADLNKTGFQVALAAGAN
-170 GYTLTSVE
+170 TI
-178 VESADRQRDTFSA
+178 
-191 KVCTVTGSDQ
+191 KV
-201 PTSTCTDLTAP
+201 
-212 TRFAL
+212 
-217 GNIVFTVA
+217 
-225 GGMTLSTRTN
+225 
-235 YTVVLTPESGK
+235 K
-246 TVTYGAVG
+246 
-254 NSAEDSNSLSKWI
+254 
-267 IANEYRFESATS
+267 
-279 WQVDSYS
+279 
-286 LSLKIRVRGSE
+286 
-297 NTTTSTDA
+297 
-305 TLSALTVNDGTNDL
+305 
-319 SLSPAFAS
+319 
-327 GTYAYA
+327 
-333 ANVGNGVTSVTLT
+333 
-346 ATPNHTGGSVT
+346 
-357 GVTLGGTAIAD
+357 
-368 TDFTNGITVPSLVEG
+368 
-383 DNVIVVTVT
+383 VT
-392 AEDTSTQAYTV
+392 AEDGNT
-403 TVTRAAASTD
+403 
-413 AKLSALTV
+413 
-421 NDGTSDLTLSP
+421 
-432 AFASGTF
+432 
-439 TYAANA
+439 
-445 RNGVTSVTLAAT
+445 
-457 PNHTGGSVTGVTLGG
+457 
-472 TAIADTDF
+472 
-480 TNGITVPS
+480 TN
-488 LVEGDNVIV
+488 
-497 VTVTAEDT
+497 
-505 STQAY
+505 
-510 TVTVTRA
+510 
-517 AASTDAKLSA
+517 
-527 LTVNDGTSDL
+527 
-537 TLSPAFAS
+537 
-545 GTFTYAA
+545 
-552 NVGNGVTSVTLTA
+552 
-565 TPNHTGGSVT
+565 
-575 GVTLGGTAIA
+575 
-585 DTDFTNGITVPSL
+585 
-598 VEGDNVVI
+598 
-606 VTVTAQDIT
+606 
-615 STQAYTVTV
+615 
-624 TRAAASTDA
+624 
-633 TLSALTVN
+633 
-641 DGTSDLTLSPAF
+641 
-653 ASGTLS
+653 
-659 YTATVANSVDVTTVT
+659 
-674 ATAET
+674 
-679 GAARTILPVDSESGK
+679 
-694 IGHQVALGVGD
+694 
-705 TTITVEVT
+705 
-713 KSGEATQTYTVVV
+713 TYTVVV

-750 LSPGFSSTVTTY
+750 LSPGFSSTVTSY
-762 TALVANA
+762 TALVASA

-797 DADDMEDGFQVDLD
+797 DADDMEDDFQVDLD
-811 VGANMIEVEVTAQDT
+811 VGVNTIKVEVTAEDT
-826 TTMETYTVVATRA
+826 TTIETYTVVATRA
-839 AASSL
+839 AASSI
-844 TATLESPDYVVVE
+844 TATLETPDYVVGG

-863 DLKLTEAVAIPNRD
+863 DLKLTEAVAIPLRD

-882 FSVTNGRMVRAQR
+882 FSVTNGRMVKAKR
-895 IDKSAGGSNHWRMT
+895 IHKSAAGSNHWRMT

-914 ETKLVTVTLRGNR
+914 ETKPVTVTLRGNR

-937 GGGDQVA
+937 GGGDHVT

-950 LSAETLTLDS
+950 LSADTLTLDS
-960 SNLPRVSIENATA
+960 SNLPSISIENATA
-973 KENDAWLNFIVRLSR
+973 KENDAWLSFTVKLSR
-988 AAAQTVAVD
+988 AVARTVAVD

-1018 VIFTPGKRSVE
+1018 VLFTPGETSIE
-1029 AGVALIADTVNDV
+1029 AGVALIADTVDDV

-1065 LTIAAAQATGT
+1065 LTIATAQATGT
-1076 IDAPATSTTDVSNLT
+1076 IDTPATSTTDVSNLT

-1149 PGATQTTAFVRIF
+1149 PGATQTTAFVRII

-1173 KVRIGNARLCNDAS
+1173 KVRIGNARLCGDAS
-1187 KTVTIANAE
+1187 MTVTIANAE
-1196 ATGTITNSDHIPQA
+1196 ATGTITNSDHIPRA

-1244 GRSIGGAP
+1244 GQSIAGAP
-1252 EGDGTRQSMAE
+1252 EGDEPRQSMAE
-1263 ETEARARLEAVTS
+1263 DTASRLRLEAMS
-1276 WLRGGTG
+1276 NWLRGDTG
-1283 DSRAGLF
+1283 LP
-1290 GSRVVSERDLLA
+1290 GSSVVSERDLLVG
-1302 ATAFSMTGQAE
+1302 TAFSMSGMAKD
-1313 GGGSIA
+1313 GGSVA
-1319 VWGRGAIAS
+1319 LWGRGAIAS

-1374 SDGKVESTLTGI
+1374 SDGEVESMLTGI

-1402 VAGYGAGGLTLKQ
+1402 VAGYGAGSLVLKQ
-1415 EDDAAKETDMD
+1415 EDDAAIETGMD

-1432 GLRGVVVEAPES
+1432 GLRGVAMKAPES

-1470 ATAEVTRLR
+1470 TTAEVTRLR

-1579 AEAKGGVDALLS
+1579 AEAKGGVDGLLS

-1600 NDNGDAFRQRRL
+1600 NDNGDGDGRRRR
-1612 EVRLGYGLPA
+1612 EVKFGYG
-1622 FADRFTTTPEF
+1622 FGMFEGRFTGTPEI
-1633 GFGLS
+1633 GLGLS
-1638 ETHREYSLGWRLGLA
+1638 EAGRDYSLGWRLTRAGS
-1653 QGDPGALELRLEGR
+1653 GAGSLDLSVEAR
-1667 RSKAANGNREP
+1667 RRESANDDVPP
-1678 EHAVGFRMTA
+1678 EHGIGFAATA

>member
-42 ERWSLPRAPDVPMRR
+42 ERWSFPRAPDVPMRR

-77 GTLARSGRCVAAG
+77 GTLARSGRCVTAG
-90 LLLAFA
+90 LLLACA
-96 TLLALPLQA
+96 SLLALPLQA
-105 QTVWTSNL
+105 QAQTVLISNL
-113 GQTKAVVY
+113 GQTDGNV
-121 TTTQPYTV
+121 
-129 TRAAAAPPG
+129 G
-138 TVLVGNFDAGAD
+138 SLVSFD
-150 AYPSRT
+150 
-156 QRVAQRFTTGANAS
+156 QAQAFTTGDNFG
-170 GYTLTSVE
+170 GYALTSVE
-178 VESADRQRDTFSA
+178 IQTTGTTTLNALMVSIRADSSGSPGTSLGTLKNPASVASDGIAAFTASGAGIDLEKETTYFVVVDVTTGTSGNIQNTSSDAEDAGAAANWSIGNASVFRNKRGGSWGSWAQSKKIRING
-191 KVCTVTGSDQ
+191 TVKAGAGATDA
-201 PTSTCTDLTAP
+201 DLTGLALKNAADDSAVTLSP
-212 TRFAL
+212 GFATARKSYTASVA
-217 GNIVFTVA
+217 NDAAAVTVEPAQSDSNATVA
-225 GGMTLSTRTN
+225 YLNASDMAL
-235 YTVVLTPESGK
+235 
-246 TVTYGAVG
+246 
-254 NSAEDSNSLSKWI
+254 
-267 IANEYRFESATS
+267 
-279 WQVDSYS
+279 
-286 LSLKIRVRGSE
+286 
-297 NTTTSTDA
+297 TDA
-305 TLSALTVNDGTNDL
+305 DLNKTGFQVALAEG
-319 SLSPAFAS
+319 
-327 GTYAYA
+327 
-333 ANVGNGVTSVTLT
+333 ANTIKVK
-346 ATPNHTGGSVT
+346 
-357 GVTLGGTAIAD
+357 
-368 TDFTNGITVPSLVEG
+368 
-383 DNVIVVTVT
+383 VT
-392 AEDTSTQAYTV
+392 AEDGNT
-403 TVTRAAASTD
+403 TD
-413 AKLSALTV
+413 
-421 NDGTSDLTLSP
+421 
-432 AFASGTF
+432 
-439 TYAANA
+439 
-445 RNGVTSVTLAAT
+445 
-457 PNHTGGSVTGVTLGG
+457 
-472 TAIADTDF
+472 
-480 TNGITVPS
+480 
-488 LVEGDNVIV
+488 
-497 VTVTAEDT
+497 
-505 STQAY
+505 
-510 TVTVTRA
+510 
-517 AASTDAKLSA
+517 
-527 LTVNDGTSDL
+527 
-537 TLSPAFAS
+537 
-545 GTFTYAA
+545 
-552 NVGNGVTSVTLTA
+552 
-565 TPNHTGGSVT
+565 
-575 GVTLGGTAIA
+575 
-585 DTDFTNGITVPSL
+585 
-598 VEGDNVVI
+598 
-606 VTVTAQDIT
+606 
-615 STQAYTVTV
+615 
-624 TRAAASTDA
+624 
-633 TLSALTVN
+633 
-641 DGTSDLTLSPAF
+641 
-653 ASGTLS
+653 
-659 YTATVANSVDVTTVT
+659 
-674 ATAET
+674 
-679 GAARTILPVDSESGK
+679 
-694 IGHQVALGVGD
+694 
-705 TTITVEVT
+705 
-713 KSGEATQTYTVVV
+713 TYTVVV

-762 TALVANA
+762 TASVANA

-777 EVNESNATYEI
+777 EVNDSNATYEI

-797 DADDMEDGFQVDLD
+797 DADLNETGFQVSLD
-811 VGANMIEVEVTAQDT
+811 VGANTIEVEVTAEDT

-844 TATLESPDYVVVE
+844 TATLETPDYVVGG

-882 FSVTNGRMVRAQR
+882 FSVTNGRMVRAKR
-895 IDKSAGGSNHWRMT
+895 IDKSAGGSDHWRMT

-914 ETKLVTVTLRGNR
+914 ETKPVTVTLRGNR

-937 GGGDQVA
+937 GGGDRVT

-950 LSAETLTLDS
+950 LSADTLTLDS
-960 SNLPRVSIENATA
+960 GNLPSISIENATA
-973 KENDAWLNFIVRLSR
+973 RENDAWLSFTVKLSR
-988 AAAQTVAVD
+988 KVAQTVAVD

-1018 VIFTPGKRSVE
+1018 VLFTPGERSIE
-1029 AGVALIADTVNDV
+1029 AGVALIADTVDDV

-1065 LTIAAAQATGT
+1065 LTIATAQATGT
-1076 IDAPATSTTDVSNLT
+1076 IDAPATSTTAVSNLT

-1119 VCFDFETLTTGTA
+1119 VCFDFETLNTGTA
-1132 TEGTDY
+1132 TEGVDY

-1149 PGATQTTAFVRIF
+1149 PGATQTTAFVHII

-1187 KTVTIANAE
+1187 KTVAIANAE
-1196 ATGTITNSDHIPQA
+1196 ATGTITNSDRIPQA

-1244 GRSIGGAP
+1244 GRSIAGAP
-1252 EGDGTRQSMAE
+1252 EGDEPQQSMAE
-1263 ETEARARLEAVTS
+1263 DAESRVRLEAMS
-1276 WLRGGTG
+1276 NWLRGDTG
-1283 DSRAGLF
+1283 LP
-1290 GSRVVSERDLLA
+1290 GSSVVSERDLLVG
-1302 ATAFSMTGQAE
+1302 TAFSMSGMARD
-1313 GGGSIA
+1313 GGSVA
-1319 VWGRGAIAS
+1319 LWGHGAIAS
-1328 FDGRESRLSVDGEVA
+1328 FDGRESSLSVDGEVA
-1343 NVMLGAD
+1343 NVMLSAD

-1374 SDGKVESTLTGI
+1374 SDGKIESTLTGI

-1402 VAGYGAGGLTLKQ
+1402 VAGYGAGSLVLKQ
-1415 EDDAAKETDMD
+1415 EDDAAIETDMD

-1444 GGPEL
+1444 GGPKL

-1484 SWRVVAGGGGEFVP
+1484 SRRVVAGGGGAFVP
-1498 RLGMG
+1498 SLEIG

-1522 LAWSDRARGIT
+1522 LAWLDRARGIT

-1579 AEAKGGVDALLS
+1579 AEAKGSVDGLLS

-1600 NDNGDAFRQRRL
+1600 NDNGDGRRRR
-1612 EVRLGYGLPA
+1612 EVKFGYG
-1622 FADRFTTTPEF
+1622 FGMFEGRFTGTPEI
-1633 GFGLS
+1633 GLGLS
-1638 ETHREYSLGWRLGLA
+1638 EAGRDYSLGWRLTRAGS
-1653 QGDPGALELRLEGR
+1653 GAGSLDLSVEAR
-1667 RSKAANGNREP
+1667 RRESANDDVPP
-1678 EHAVGFRMTA
+1678 EHGIGFAATA

>member
-6 HDVICRLAVAEAA
+6 HDVICRLAVAAAA
-19 RPGMATARLTL
+19 RPGMAAERLTL

-62 RASTLIRGTGTGGRA
+62 RASTLVRGTGTGGRA
-77 GTLARSGRCVAAG
+77 GALARSGRCVAAG

-105 QTVWTSNL
+105 QAQTVLISNL
-113 GQTKAVVY
+113 GQTD
-121 TTTQPYTV
+121 
-129 TRAAAAPPG
+129 G
-138 TVLVGNFDAGAD
+138 NVGSLGSFD
-150 AYPSRT
+150 
-156 QRVAQRFTTGANAS
+156 QAQAFTTGDNFG
-170 GYTLTSVE
+170 GYALTSVE
-178 VESADRQRDTFSA
+178 IQTTGTPTLNALMVSIRADSSGSPGTSLGTLKNPASVASDGIAAFTASGAGIGLEKETTYFVVVDVTTGTSGNIQNTSSDAEDAGAAANWSIGNASVFRNKRGGSWGSWAQSKKIRING
-191 KVCTVTGSDQ
+191 TVKAGAGATDA
-201 PTSTCTDLTAP
+201 DLTGLALKNAADDSAVTLSP
-212 TRFAL
+212 GFATARKSYTASVA
-217 GNIVFTVA
+217 NDAAAVTVEPVQSDSNATVA
-225 GGMTLSTRTN
+225 YLNASDMAL
-235 YTVVLTPESGK
+235 
-246 TVTYGAVG
+246 
-254 NSAEDSNSLSKWI
+254 
-267 IANEYRFESATS
+267 
-279 WQVDSYS
+279 
-286 LSLKIRVRGSE
+286 
-297 NTTTSTDA
+297 TDA
-305 TLSALTVNDGTNDL
+305 DLNKTGFQVALAEG
-319 SLSPAFAS
+319 
-327 GTYAYA
+327 
-333 ANVGNGVTSVTLT
+333 ANTIKVK
-346 ATPNHTGGSVT
+346 
-357 GVTLGGTAIAD
+357 
-368 TDFTNGITVPSLVEG
+368 
-383 DNVIVVTVT
+383 VT
-392 AEDTSTQAYTV
+392 AEDGNT
-403 TVTRAAASTD
+403 TD
-413 AKLSALTV
+413 
-421 NDGTSDLTLSP
+421 
-432 AFASGTF
+432 
-439 TYAANA
+439 
-445 RNGVTSVTLAAT
+445 
-457 PNHTGGSVTGVTLGG
+457 
-472 TAIADTDF
+472 
-480 TNGITVPS
+480 
-488 LVEGDNVIV
+488 
-497 VTVTAEDT
+497 
-505 STQAY
+505 
-510 TVTVTRA
+510 
-517 AASTDAKLSA
+517 
-527 LTVNDGTSDL
+527 
-537 TLSPAFAS
+537 
-545 GTFTYAA
+545 
-552 NVGNGVTSVTLTA
+552 
-565 TPNHTGGSVT
+565 
-575 GVTLGGTAIA
+575 
-585 DTDFTNGITVPSL
+585 
-598 VEGDNVVI
+598 
-606 VTVTAQDIT
+606 
-615 STQAYTVTV
+615 
-624 TRAAASTDA
+624 
-633 TLSALTVN
+633 
-641 DGTSDLTLSPAF
+641 
-653 ASGTLS
+653 
-659 YTATVANSVDVTTVT
+659 
-674 ATAET
+674 
-679 GAARTILPVDSESGK
+679 
-694 IGHQVALGVGD
+694 
-705 TTITVEVT
+705 
-713 KSGEATQTYTVVV
+713 TYTVVV

-732 TDATLSALALKD
+732 TDATLSALTLKD

-750 LSPGFSSTVTTY
+750 LSPGFSSTVTSY

-811 VGANMIEVEVTAQDT
+811 VGANTIKVEVTAEDT

-839 AASSL
+839 AASSI
-844 TATLESPDYVVVE
+844 TATLETLDYVVGG

-863 DLKLTEAVAIPNRD
+863 DLKLTEAVAILLRD
-877 VRDHA
+877 MRDHA
-882 FSVTNGRMVRAQR
+882 FSVTNGRMVKAKR
-895 IDKSAGGSNHWRMT
+895 IHMSAAGSNHWRMT

-914 ETKLVTVTLRGNR
+914 ETKPVTVTLRGNR

-937 GGGDQVA
+937 GGGDQVI

-950 LSAETLTLDS
+950 LSADTLTLDS
-960 SNLPRVSIENATA
+960 SNLPSVSIENATA
-973 KENDAWLNFIVRLSR
+973 KENDAWLSFTVKLSR
-988 AAAQTVAVD
+988 KVARTVAVD

-1018 VIFTPGKRSVE
+1018 VIFTPGETSIE
-1029 AGVALIADTVNDV
+1029 AGVALIADTVDDV

-1065 LTIAAAQATGT
+1065 LTITTAQATGT
-1076 IDAPATSTTDVSNLT
+1076 IDAPATSTTNVSNLT

-1098 GDEDDGWLNFRV
+1098 GDEDDGWLDFSV

-1119 VCFDFETLTTGTA
+1119 VCFDFETLNTGTA

-1149 PGATQTTAFVRIF
+1149 PGATQTTAFVRII

-1173 KVRIGNARLCNDAS
+1173 KVKIGNARLCDDAS

-1244 GRSIGGAP
+1244 GQSIAGAP
-1252 EGDGTRQSMAE
+1252 EGDETRQSMAE
-1263 ETEARARLEAVTS
+1263 DAESRVRLEAMS
-1276 WLRGGTG
+1276 NWLRG
-1283 DSRAGLF
+1283 DAGLT
-1290 GSRVVSERDLLA
+1290 GSSVVSERDLLVG
-1302 ATAFSMTGQAE
+1302 TAFSMSGMAKD
-1313 GGGSIA
+1313 GGSVA
-1319 VWGRGAIAS
+1319 LWGRGAIAS
-1328 FDGRESRLSVDGEVA
+1328 FDGRENRLSVDGEVA

-1374 SDGKVESTLTGI
+1374 SDGEVGSTLTGI

-1402 VAGYGAGGLTLKQ
+1402 VAGYGAGSLTLTQ
-1415 EDDAAKETDMD
+1415 EDEAAKETDMD

-1432 GLRGVVVEAPES
+1432 GLRGVAMKAPES
-1444 GGPEL
+1444 GGTEL

-1470 ATAEVTRLR
+1470 AKAEVTRLR

-1498 RLGMG
+1498 SLEIG

-1522 LAWSDRARGIT
+1522 LAWLDRARGIT
-1533 AEVSGRGLLTHASSG
+1533 AEVSGRSLLTHASSG

-1600 NDNGDAFRQRRL
+1600 NDNGDGRRRR
-1612 EVRLGYGLPA
+1612 EVKFGYG
-1622 FADRFTTTPEF
+1622 FGMFEGRFTGTPEI
-1633 GFGLS
+1633 GLGLS
-1638 ETHREYSLGWRLGLA
+1638 EAGRDYSLGWRLTRSGS
-1653 QGDPGALELRLEGR
+1653 GAGSLDLSVEAR
-1667 RSKAANGNREP
+1667 RRESANDDVPP
-1678 EHAVGFRMTA
+1678 EHGIGFAATA